1 MTAMWTEAEAY
12 EQLMGRWSR
21 KLAPL
26 LIEFAGV
33 QDGDRVLDVG
43 CGTGALTRTL
53 LERMPHSE
61 VVGVDMSSTFI
72 EHGRQQLINPRV
84 SLEVGDAQTLPYP
97 NADFDKC
104 LSLLVLNFVPDAPQ
118 AAGEMCRVTRP
129 GGTVA
134 AAVWDYG
141 EGMEM
146 LRILWDT
153 AVALDPGAEPKHERN
168 MPYCRKSELS
178 ALLTEGGLQNVEET
192 SLTIPLEFGSFQDYW
207 TPFLSGVGP
216 SGSYVSSLPAEHQ
229 SALQDHLRQRLLG
242 GRGDQPFTLQA
253 RAWAVQ
259 GTVPKQ

>member
-43 CGTGALTRTL
+43 CGTGSLTRTL
-53 LERMPHSE
+53 LELMPHSE

-97 NADFDKC
+97 DADFDKC
-104 LSLLVLNFVPDAPQ
+104 LSLLVLNFVPDARQ

-153 AVALDPGAEPKHERN
+153 AVALDPAAESRHDRN
-168 MPYCRKSELS
+168 SPYCRKGEL
-178 ALLTEGGLQNVEET
+178 ADLWTESGLQQVEET
-192 SLTIPLEFGSFQDYW
+192 SLVIPLEFNSFQDYW
-207 TPFLSGVGP
+207 RPFLTRVSR
-216 SGSYVSSLPAEHQ
+216 SSSYVSGLPAEHQ
-229 SALQDHLRQRLLG
+229 RALQDCLRDKLLG
-242 GRGDQPFTLQA
+242 GQGDRPITLQA
-253 RAWAVQ
+253 RAWAVM
-259 GTVPKQ
+259 GTVLKQ